1 MSGMVIIGGG
11 LAAGRAARMLREQGY
26 DGDVTV
32 IASEPHFP
40 YQRPPLSKG
49 VLQGSEAPDSVYL
62 QPDEWYAQQRIEVR
76 PGVAVTAIDTAAHN
90 VSLGDGSSLA
100 YDKLLIA
107 TGSRSRK
114 LPIEGHELRGVQT
127 LRTLDEALA
136 LRAALAEGGKNLVLI
151 GSGWIGMEV
160 AASARTLGNR
170 VTIFEREDV
179 PLSVALGDQI
189 GAAFKQV
196 HESNGVVFHM
206 NSHVERI
213 LGNEAGNSPA
223 GTYVTGVQADGAIV
237 PADLVLI
244 GVGAIPNTEL
254 AIEAGIDVDNGIL
267 TDASF
272 ATSAP
277 DVFAAGDVASV
288 MHPTVGTRVR
298 SEHWSNAI
306 NQGKAAARA
315 MLGEAVSYDEIP
327 YFYTDQFDLGVE
339 LSGYAHLMRD
349 AEIVIRGDLEG
360 RKYMA
365 FWMLDGKVVAGMNVN
380 IWDVNETVQKLI
392 RSEQVIDVAR
402 LTDTTVDLESLV
414 TE

>member
-1 MSGMVIIGGG
+1 MVIIGGG

-26 DGDVTV
+26 EGDVTV
-32 IASEPHFP
+32 VASEPHFP

-49 VLQGSEAPDSVYL
+49 VLQGSEAPESVYL
-62 QPDEWYAQQRIEVR
+62 KPDEWYAEQRIDVR
-76 PGVAVTAIDTAAHN
+76 PGVAATAIDTAAHEVALN
-90 VSLGDGSSLA
+90 DGSSLA

-114 LPIEGHELRGVQT
+114 LPIEGHDLGGVQT
-127 LRTLDEALA
+127 LRTLDEALT
-136 LRAALAEGGKNLVLI
+136 LKNELSGGGKNLVLV

-160 AASARTLGNR
+160 AASARGLGNT
-170 VTIFEREDV
+170 VTILERGEV
-179 PLSVALGDQI
+179 PLSIALGDQI
-189 GAAFKQV
+189 GTAFKHV
-196 HESNGVVFHM
+196 HEANGVVFHM
-206 NSHVERI
+206 DANVEGI
-213 LGNEAGNSPA
+213 VGDAAGKH
-223 GTYVTGVQADGAIV
+223 VTGVRYDGQTI

-254 AIEAGIDVDNGIL
+254 AIEAGIEVDNGIL

-288 MHPTVGTRVR
+288 MHPTVGRRVR

-315 MLGEAVSYDEIP
+315 MLGEAISYDEIP

-339 LSGYAHLMRD
+339 LSGYAHLMNE

-360 RKYMA
+360 RKYIA
-365 FWMLDGKVVAGMNVN
+365 FWMLNGKVVAGMNVN

-392 RSEQVIDVAR
+392 RSEKVIDVDR
-402 LTDTTVDLESLV
+402 LTDESVDLESLV